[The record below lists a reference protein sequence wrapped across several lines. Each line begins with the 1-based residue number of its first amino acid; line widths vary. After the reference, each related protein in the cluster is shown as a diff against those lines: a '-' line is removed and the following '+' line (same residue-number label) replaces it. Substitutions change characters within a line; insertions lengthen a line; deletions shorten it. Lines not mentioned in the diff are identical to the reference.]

1 MSGILS
7 ALIPDAPGYLPYWQ
21 LLVSVTAIING
32 LQNFF
37 SMKAARKIYNNVATN
52 EPVTPLQA
60 RTFGIWTLTSGV
72 VRWYCAYNIH
82 QKVVYDMTLFTYLLA
97 FAHFSL
103 ELLVFRSAKPNPGS
117 MSPVV
122 VSTSSLIWMLTQYD
136 FYVRK

>member
-1 MSGILS
+1 MSLVS
-7 ALIPDAPGYLPYWQ
+7 AYLPNATGYLPYWQ
-21 LLVSVTAIING
+21 LLVSVTAIVNG
-32 LQNFF
+32 IQNFF
-37 SMKAARKIYNNVATN
+37 SFKAARKIYNNVATN

-72 VRWYCAYNIH
+72 VRAYCAYHIH
-82 QKVVYDMTLFTYLLA
+82 EKIVYDMTLFTYLLA

-103 ELLVFRSAKPNPGS
+103 ELLVFRSAKPNPGV